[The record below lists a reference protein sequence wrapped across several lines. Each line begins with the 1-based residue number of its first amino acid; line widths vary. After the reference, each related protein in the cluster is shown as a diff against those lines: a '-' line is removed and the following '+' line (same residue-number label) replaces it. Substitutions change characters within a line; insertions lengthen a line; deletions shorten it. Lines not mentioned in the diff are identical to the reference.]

1 MNNKIKKKLKNIV
14 LVITIFLIIVYFGF
28 WVFYIE
34 LYTNGQLEFQNF
46 IDSPNFGTFKQF
58 LDRNIVFAL
67 GLLWYCLT
75 YSDKVNFKPYIKN
88 NN

>member
-46 IDSPNFGTFKQF
+46 IDSPNFGTFK
-58 LDRNIVFAL
+58 
-67 GLLWYCLT
+67 
-75 YSDKVNFKPYIKN
+75 
-88 NN
+88 